1 MTFDT
6 FLQFLLISISGVEVK
21 AICPS
26 WADTEIVSGVDGEE
40 RKVMIIIFIFTIII
54 IAIVFIIF
62 IVFMIVIIFIFI
74 IIIIAIVFIF
84 TIIVLI

>member
-40 RKVMIIIFIFTIII
+40 RKVIIIIFIFIVIVF
-54 IAIVFIIF
+54 AIVFIIK
-62 IVFMIVIIFIFI
+62 
-74 IIIIAIVFIF
+74 
-84 TIIVLI
+84 VLGKG